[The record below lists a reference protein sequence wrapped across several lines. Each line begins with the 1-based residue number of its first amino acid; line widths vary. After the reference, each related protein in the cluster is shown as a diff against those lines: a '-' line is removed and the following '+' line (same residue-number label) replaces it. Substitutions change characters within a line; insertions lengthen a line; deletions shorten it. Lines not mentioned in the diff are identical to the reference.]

1 MKPRHDETSTTMSRE
16 KMLELLFPTQDT
28 YREITA
34 DLLDMFE
41 EQADDVAPGE
51 DIEVASAVSKLE
63 DHGHNRNTVYKVLN
77 EYLVPIGIIEWK
89 KFEGSMQLSNRFGN
103 ALRRFSVSWKN
114 YIDDVDSNE

>member
-16 KMLELLFPTQDT
+16 AMLELLFPTQQT
-28 YREITA
+28 YRAITA
-34 DLLDMFE
+34 DLLDLFE
-41 EQADDVAPGE
+41 QQADDVEPGE

-63 DHGHNRNTVYKVLN
+63 DKGHNRNTVYKVLN
-77 EYLVPIGIIEWK
+77 DYLVPMGLVEWK

-114 YIDDVDSNE
+114 YLDEVAGDQ